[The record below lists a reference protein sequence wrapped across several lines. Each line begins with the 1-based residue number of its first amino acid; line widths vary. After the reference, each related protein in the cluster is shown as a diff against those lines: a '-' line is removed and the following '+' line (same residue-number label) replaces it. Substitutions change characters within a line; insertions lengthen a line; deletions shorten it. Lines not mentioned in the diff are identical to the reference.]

1 MKSVL
6 TEAAISDLAGIARS
20 IAKDDMP
27 TARRFTA
34 ELRKRALAIGR
45 SPRLY
50 PYAEGLEDL
59 GIRRRLHKGY
69 LIFFRE
75 TGCSVEILHFVHG
88 ARDWLALF
96 VNSSPR

>member
-1 MKSVL
+1 MKAVL

-20 IAKDDMP
+20 IAKDDML

-34 ELRKRALAIGR
+34 ELRKRALAVGR

-59 GIRRRLHKGY
+59 RIRRRLHKG
-69 LIFFRE
+69 
-75 TGCSVEILHFVHG
+75 
-88 ARDWLALF
+88 
-96 VNSSPR
+96 